1 MPAHRLA
8 AVRRPFFAT
17 RPADE
22 AFLDSAPLRLSETFA
37 IARPA
42 SGVWAQMTADD
53 ALHWCRI
60 LGGVTWTTPRPFG
73 VGTERSVK
81 VLGGAAV
88 FRERFFRW
96 EDGRRHSFMVTATS
110 VPAFRRFAEDVL
122 VEPDGETAC
131 RMTWTIAVEPQPALA
146 VGDPLNRRIL
156 STLFTDTRRHFAAA

>member
-1 MPAHRLA
+1 MPAHRLP

-17 RPADE
+17 RAADE
-22 AFLDSAPLRLSETFA
+22 AFLDNAPLRLSETFA

-42 SGVWAQMTADD
+42 PAVWTQMTADD

-60 LGGVTWTTPRPFG
+60 LSGVTWTTPRPFG
-73 VGTERSVK
+73 VGTERSIK

-96 EDGRRHSFMVTATS
+96 EDGRRHSFAVTATS

-122 VEPDGETAC
+122 VEPEGDAAC
-131 RMTWTIAVEPQPALA
+131 RMTWTIAVEPHRALA
-146 VGDPLNRRIL
+146 AGDPLNRRIL
-156 STLFTDTRRHFAAA
+156 STLFADTRRHFAV